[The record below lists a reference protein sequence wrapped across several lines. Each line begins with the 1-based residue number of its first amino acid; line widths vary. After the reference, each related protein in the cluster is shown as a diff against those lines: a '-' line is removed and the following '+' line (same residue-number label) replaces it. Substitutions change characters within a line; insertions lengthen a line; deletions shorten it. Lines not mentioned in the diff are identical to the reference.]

1 MFLFTILILIS
12 FLILLLLGV
21 LIYLIYIWFTDLLLF
36 PTTKPRS
43 RTVPHNVFYQ
53 MLLINIQFH
62 FKHFL
67 NLLSLTINFNEISE
81 YLLIITKRQQLK
93 HFLKHSLRAVLF
105 DFLYNPLLFMIL
117 LLFLL
122 LWRQKD
128 KQLRNKWWDSLQY
141 LYTQI
146 WLYHIRFIYRIIVV
160 FVINKLLISLLIIF
174 HFLLLL
180 FVRLSHFI
188 ISVLLQLLYLIL

>member
-36 PTTKPRS
+36 PTIKPRS
-43 RTVPHNVFYQ
+43 GTVPHNVFYQ